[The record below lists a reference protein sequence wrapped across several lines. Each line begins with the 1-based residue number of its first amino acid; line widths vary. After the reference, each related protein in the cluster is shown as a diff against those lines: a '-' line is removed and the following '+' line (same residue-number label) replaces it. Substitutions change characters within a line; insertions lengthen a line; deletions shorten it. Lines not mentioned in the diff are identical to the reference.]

1 MKMKSSILIAA
12 ALALGTVGVAAAS
25 IEKGR
30 FSRMTQSEYDLM
42 VRDGHD
48 AWQRSNDASAQRNFL
63 KSACAGDKDSQF
75 ALGTMYLTGDGAPAD
90 GLKAYA
96 WYSLAAEIDD
106 KRYREAFA
114 KVSALVPEQY
124 RELADAEG
132 QRLRQ
137 SYGLD
142 ATGQRCRMDAQVGTR
157 IQRRVCR
164 PEITGGS
171 QARFYLVRQCEGP
184 EQAKLA
190 SLGGRD

>member
-1 MKMKSSILIAA
+1 MKMKSSILLATAI
-12 ALALGTVGVAAAS
+12 ALGSAGVAAAS
-25 IEKGR
+25 IDKSR
-30 FSRMTQSEYDLM
+30 FTRMTQLEYDLM

-48 AWQRSNDASAQRNFL
+48 AWQRSNNASAQRNFL

-75 ALGTMYLTGDGAPAD
+75 ALGTMYLTGEGMPAD

-114 KVSALVPEQY
+114 KVSELVPDQY
-124 RELADAEG
+124 REMASAESE
-132 QRLRQ
+132 RLRQ

-142 ATGQRCRMDAQVGTR
+142 ATGQRCKMDAQVGTR

-164 PEITGGS
+164 PEISGGP

-184 EQAKLA
+184 EQATLA
-190 SLGGRD
+190 NLDGRD

>member
-1 MKMKSSILIAA
+1 MKIKSSILFATVV
-12 ALALGTVGVAAAS
+12 ALSTAGVAAAS
-25 IEKGR
+25 MDKSR
-30 FSRMTQSEYDLM
+30 FTRMSQSEYDLM

-48 AWQRSNDASAQRNFL
+48 AWQRNNGTSAQRNFL

-75 ALGTMYLTGDGAPAD
+75 ALGTLYLTGEGVPAD

-106 KRYREAFA
+106 KRYRDAFA
-114 KVSALVPEQY
+114 KVSELVPEQY
-124 RELADAEG
+124 REMASAESE
-132 QRLRQ
+132 RLRQ

-142 ATGQRCRMDAQVGTR
+142 ATGQRCKMDAQVGTR

-164 PEITGGS
+164 PEITGGP

-184 EQAKLA
+184 EQATLA
-190 SLGGRD
+190 SLAGRD

>member
-1 MKMKSSILIAA
+1 MKTKSSILIAA
-12 ALALGTVGVAAAS
+12 ALALGTAGAAAAS
-25 IEKGR
+25 IDKSR
-30 FSRMTQSEYDLM
+30 FMRMTQSEYDLM

-48 AWQRSNDASAQRNFL
+48 AWQRSNDVSAQRNFL

-75 ALGTMYLTGDGAPAD
+75 ALGTMYLTGEGAPAD

-106 KRYREAFA
+106 KRYRDAFA
-114 KVSALVPEQY
+114 KVSELVPEQY
-124 RELADAEG
+124 REVAAAEG
-132 QRLRQ
+132 ERLRQ

-142 ATGQRCRMDAQVGTR
+142 ATGQRCKMDAQVGTR

-164 PEITGGS
+164 PEITGGPQS
-171 QARFYLVRQCEGP
+171 RFYLVRQCDGP
-184 EQAKLA
+184 EQAKLV